1 MSQKQKPK
9 AEDKSQKVH
18 QREKI
23 GYELDIRPYQLT
35 EKQKAFVELA
45 THKDTRIIFLKGPAG
60 SSKSYLSVLSALVLL
75 NQKKI
80 SDFFYCRPILESA
93 DQGAKLGFLP
103 GTLELKVSP
112 YEQILYD
119 KLEELLN
126 KGDVSK
132 LQKEER
138 FKTLL
143 VNYLRGASLNAKMG
157 IIDEVQGFTF
167 GELKTILTR
176 IGKYS
181 KFIFCADPNQSDLPT
196 NKQGGFTR
204 MFDHFQGNPDAE
216 KQGIFCVE
224 FDAKDIMRSNLCA
237 YLVEELEKIK

>member
-1 MSQKQKPK
+1 MRKQKVNKP
-9 AEDKSQKVH
+9 DTSPRVH

-23 GYELDIRPYQLT
+23 DYQLDIRPYPLT
-35 EKQKAFVELA
+35 EKQKAFIELA
-45 THKDTRIIFLKGPAG
+45 THKDTRIILLKGPAG
-60 SSKSYLSVLSALVLL
+60 SSKSYLSVLAALMLV
-75 NQKKI
+75 NDKRI

-93 DQGAKLGFLP
+93 DQGSKLGFLP

-126 KGDVSK
+126 KGDILK

-143 VNYLRGASLNAKMG
+143 VNYLRGASLTAKMG
-157 IIDEVQGFTF
+157 IIDESQGFTLA
-167 GELKTILTR
+167 ECKTILTR

-181 KFIFCADPNQSDLPT
+181 KFIMCADPAQSDLPL
-196 NKQGGFTR
+196 NKQGGFMR
-204 MFDHFQGNPDAE
+204 LFEHFRNNDEAE
-216 KQGIFCVE
+216 KQG
-224 FDAKDIMRSNLCA
+224 
-237 YLVEELEKIK
+237 